1 MSKRQLQCQSC
12 QCGLAKDE
20 AQFVD
25 EGTFELL
32 SQLPQGVALGVYCSP
47 CFEAHVRPALEA
59 YLEKVE
65 RAKNV
70 NVFLAT
76 QSKESRFVRRTE
88 KPISVEECLDRDDAL
103 LRLALKAVE
112 LNKNAL
118 VDVDFSSRK
127 IRNGGWQT
135 ARWSGRGIPAHIEES
150 QLQRRFIGAPN

>member
-1 MSKRQLQCQSC
+1 MSKQHLQCQTC
-12 QCGLAKDE
+12 QCDLAKAE

-25 EGTFELL
+25 EETFGLL
-32 SQLPQGVALGVYCSP
+32 SQPPEGVSLGVYCNP
-47 CFEAHVRPALEA
+47 CFEAQVRPALDA

-65 RAKNV
+65 LAKNV

-88 KPISVEECLDRDDAL
+88 KPIRVEECLDRDEAL
-103 LRLALKAVE
+103 LRLALMAVE

-135 ARWSGRGIPAHIEES
+135 ARWSGRGIPANIEES